1 MKRALITIFLTVAVF
16 SAGVL
21 TGRWMQR
28 TQPVPPPPIG
38 IMGEIRDV
46 PLSAS
51 NAPATPKPDL
61 QAEVDRMKP
70 HIEAFKQKLEPIKQ
84 GFRNELDAVLTADQR
99 LKLQQWNERTA
110 SGGEKKKHKDGLDS
124 LFPIVIVPS
133 TLDRLTDELHLT
145 DDQRTRVHQ
154 LLLERRE
161 KFLALVDASPPP
173 SLRLS
178 RIAPLIPQAA
188 KPDSK

>member
-1 MKRALITIFLTVAVF
+1 
-16 SAGVL
+16 
-21 TGRWMQR
+21 
-28 TQPVPPPPIG
+28 
-38 IMGEIRDV
+38 
-46 PLSAS
+46 
-51 NAPATPKPDL
+51 
-61 QAEVDRMKP
+61 
-70 HIEAFKQKLEPIKQ
+70 
-84 GFRNELDAVLTADQR
+84 
-99 LKLQQWNERTA
+99 
-110 SGGEKKKHKDGLDS
+110 
-124 LFPIVIVPS
+124 VIVPS